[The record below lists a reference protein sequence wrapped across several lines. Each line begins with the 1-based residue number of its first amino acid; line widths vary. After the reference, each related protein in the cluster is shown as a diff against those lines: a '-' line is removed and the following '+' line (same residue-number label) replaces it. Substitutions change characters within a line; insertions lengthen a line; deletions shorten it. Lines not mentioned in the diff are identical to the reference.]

1 MLSAVR
7 VSRHHGAHVVLDDV
21 SLSVGPGSR
30 IGIVGPNGIGK
41 STLLRMLA
49 GLEPPD
55 GGSVERAPAA
65 LAVGFLP
72 QEPDAVPGEN
82 LAGYLARRTGAARAA
97 ARSARL

>member
-55 GGSVERAPAA
+55 GYGPGDRAGLALLGAGSGCLHVATAP
-65 LAVGFLP
+65 G
-72 QEPDAVPGEN
+72 
-82 LAGYLARRTGAARAA
+82 
-97 ARSARL
+97 S